1 MDAVALPEPV
11 SYTEAAARG
20 ASVRIVSAGLTA
32 PRVEITAPRA
42 VADALWAA
50 IGWRVEAMRA
60 QLRDPLR
67 RPGTTLRARPGLVL
81 PMLPEVT
88 WAGWRESYG
97 RKVFVKLR
105 AQRPVPGLCDSCGDP
120 VPHETG
126 DCALC
131 NAARVAALRAEGL
144 LPQPEPRIVPER
156 QTEAAWRAELVADLP
171 RRAAA
176 PVVVPSWTCRVCG
189 REVRGFADPDLECGP
204 CEMRR
209 ASVMDTS
216 RLGGGR

>member
-1 MDAVALPEPV
+1 MGAVAMPEPV
-11 SYTEAAARG
+11 SYAEAAARG
-20 ASVRIVSAGLTA
+20 ASVRIVVAGLTA
-32 PRVEITAPRA
+32 SRVEVSAPRD
-42 VADALWAA
+42 VADALRAA
-50 IGWRVEAMRA
+50 LSWRVEAMRA
-60 QLRDPLR
+60 QLREPLR

-144 LPQPEPRIVPER
+144 LPQPAPSVVPER

-171 RRAAA
+171 RRAEA
-176 PVVVPSWTCRVCG
+176 PVVVSTWTCRVCR
-189 REVRGFADPDLECGP
+189 RELRGNADPELECGP

-209 ASVMDTS
+209 ISVMSTR
-216 RLGGGR
+216 RLGGGA